1 MLKKGLA
8 LQYIFLMFL
17 FLIVI
22 IVGVFIVKFFYSQSE
37 KKINIDITADV
48 SYMCIQLNDT
58 EISFR
63 DFQDILYGF
72 MTDQCDEFYGVITEN
87 LNIDDIKRIA
97 AVVDNSVQVIHIN
110 ECKLPEVNSGNIF
123 VNFSM
128 IKANSNLYLKRRK
141 INNSDIL
148 ICG

>member
-17 FLIVI
+17 FFIVI

-48 SYMCIQLNDT
+48 SYICIQLNDT

-97 AVVDNSVQVIHIN
+97 ATVNPDVQIIHIN

-128 IKANSNLYLKRRK
+128 INANSNLYLKRRK

>member
-17 FLIVI
+17 FFIVI

-97 AVVDNSVQVIHIN
+97 ATVNPDVQIIPIT

>member
-17 FLIVI
+17 FFIVI

-63 DFQDILYGF
+63 
-72 MTDQCDEFYGVITEN
+72 
-87 LNIDDIKRIA
+87 
-97 AVVDNSVQVIHIN
+97 
-110 ECKLPEVNSGNIF
+110 
-123 VNFSM
+123 FSRYIIWIYDRSM
-128 IKANSNLYLKRRK
+128 R
-141 INNSDIL
+141 
-148 ICG
+148 

>member
-17 FLIVI
+17 FFIVI

-97 AVVDNSVQVIHIN
+97 ATVNPDVQIIHIN

-128 IKANSNLYLKRRK
+128 INANSNLYLKRRK

>member
-1 MLKKGLA
+1 
-8 LQYIFLMFL
+8 MFL
-17 FLIVI
+17 FFIVI
-22 IVGVFIVKFFYSQSE
+22 FVGVFIVKFFYSQSE

-97 AVVDNSVQVIHIN
+97 ATVNPDVQIIPIT
-110 ECKLPEVNSGNIF
+110 ECKLPEVN
-123 VNFSM
+123 
-128 IKANSNLYLKRRK
+128 
-141 INNSDIL
+141 
-148 ICG
+148 

>member
-17 FLIVI
+17 FLVVIV
-22 IVGVFIVKFFYSQSE
+22 VGVLIVKFFYTQSE

-48 SYMCIQLNDT
+48 RYMCIQLNDT
-58 EISFR
+58 QISFQ

-72 MTDQCDEFYGVITEN
+72 MTDQCDEFYATTKEN
-87 LNIDDIKRIA
+87 LNIDDIKRVA
-97 AVVDNSVQVIHIN
+97 AVVDSSAQVIRIN

-128 IKANSNLYLKRRK
+128 INANSNLYLKRRK

>member
-1 MLKKGLA
+1 
-8 LQYIFLMFL
+8 MFL
-17 FLIVI
+17 FFIVI

-97 AVVDNSVQVIHIN
+97 ATVNPDVQIIHIN

>member
-17 FLIVI
+17 FFIVI

-97 AVVDNSVQVIHIN
+97 ATVNPDVQIIHIN

-128 IKANSNLYLKRRK
+128 IKENSNLYLKRRK

>member
-1 MLKKGLA
+1 
-8 LQYIFLMFL
+8 MFL
-17 FLIVI
+17 FFIVI

-97 AVVDNSVQVIHIN
+97 ATVNPDVQIIPIT

>member
-17 FLIVI
+17 FFIVI

-97 AVVDNSVQVIHIN
+97 AAVNPDVQIIHIN

-128 IKANSNLYLKRRK
+128 INANSNLYLKRRK